1 MSFRRITIVFAL
13 SLIFAGTAHARVE
26 QYRDSGAT
34 WLSDR
39 LQMHWQTRATTSYVK
54 GEFYDHAGGGVAP
67 VPTVQMSGA
76 RSHVTDYRRPALA
89 ELAPRAEDSRGM
101 WLYNK
106 TTETY
111 KWAPM
116 SETGNISQSINW
128 EIACLA
134 KEAAERS
141 ADDSV
146 YAEIAWNI
154 LWTYM
159 QGILYTEMPV
169 DIQYGHVQTI
179 VGLQTFEVIHEDII
193 VRMSETYQI
202 LRAKQPAYF
211 TPEVMQTLDDAFR
224 HWADIIIAN
233 GVPHNN
239 WDIIQ
244 ARFILA
250 AAAALRPDEA
260 YADGKGQDYYLDVV
274 LHKDFVR
281 QWSLKT
287 LTEWG
292 YDAEN
297 GIWKECAGYSLVVL
311 TELMETRKL
320 YAQITGRDLLDELP
334 IIRKAALGAVEYL
347 FPDGMVIGFGDTHPH
362 ALPRRTYEGLGIC
375 MDSLPAPSPIFYAP
389 KTSWLVARTGMERH
403 EDLAFALNGSL
414 GNHMHA
420 NGISL
425 ELYGCGQRLAPD
437 AGIGYSLYSGDD
449 YKEYYSRFPAH
460 NTVCVDGVSD
470 YAVMMSQHAFRL
482 VDTLRVPLCD
492 GMAYAAEVSMIE
504 PETHADQQRLVVMT
518 DDYFVDVFRSAR
530 KDGKDKFHDY
540 FYHNMGQQ
548 MGLDV
553 LGQKYQVSGSKSTDL
568 AFAGGHLYA
577 YSYIYDVYSYAVQ
590 EGDVVR
596 AHYGINSDSIV
607 MRQWMKGAADRKVYR
622 ALSPSTEGLSR
633 MKNMPY
639 DIRNTPTLTFVARQQ
654 GEAWTR
660 PFVSVFEPR
669 SERKPAVIS
678 KVEFPEVLIKDKQ
691 TRSAVAVL
699 ITRTDGRQ
707 DLIISADNE
716 NARVQVMDK
725 TYKGRVNI
733 VNYEL

>member
-1 MSFRRITIVFAL
+1 MSFRRILFVFAL
-13 SLIFAGTAHARVE
+13 SVVFVGAVSAKLE

-34 WLSDR
+34 YLSDR
-39 LQMHWQTRATTSYVK
+39 LQMHWQTHATTSYIK

-76 RSHVTDYRRPALA
+76 RSHVTDFRRPHLT
-89 ELAPRAEDSRGM
+89 ELPPRAEDSRGM
-101 WLYNK
+101 WLYHK
-106 TTETY
+106 TFGTY
-111 KWAPM
+111 QWAPLA
-116 SETGNISQSINW
+116 ETGGIINSINW
-128 EIACLA
+128 EIAGLA

-141 ADDSV
+141 DSDSV

-169 DIQYGHVQTI
+169 DIQYGHMQTI

-193 VRMSETYQI
+193 ARMSETYQI
-202 LRAKQPAYF
+202 LRENQPAYF
-211 TPEVMQTLDDAFR
+211 TPERVQTLDDAFR

-250 AAAALRPDEA
+250 AAAALRHNEA
-260 YADGKGQDYYLDVV
+260 YADGKGQEYYLDVV

-287 LTEWG
+287 LTECG
-292 YDAEN
+292 YDASN
-297 GIWKECAGYSLVVL
+297 GIWKECAGYSMVVL
-311 TELMETRKL
+311 TEWMETRKL

-334 IIRKAALGAVEYL
+334 ILRKAACSAVEYL
-347 FPDGMVIGFGDTHPH
+347 FPDSMLIGFGDTHPH

-389 KTSWLVARTGMERH
+389 KASWLVARTGMERDN
-403 EDLAFALNGSL
+403 DLAFALNGSL

-425 ELYGCGQRLAPD
+425 ELYGCGQRIAPD

-470 YAVMMSQHAFRL
+470 YAVMMSHHAFEL
-482 VDTLRVPLCD
+482 VDTLQIPFRERK
-492 GMAYAAEVSMIE
+492 AYAAEVYMIE

-518 DDYFVDVFRSAR
+518 DDYFVDIFRSAR

-540 FYHNMGQQ
+540 FYHNMGQE
-548 MGLDV
+548 MSLSINGKHIV
-553 LGQKYQVSGSKSTDL
+553 GTPSTDL

-577 YSYIYDVYSYAVQ
+577 YSYIYNVYAEAVK
-590 EGDVVR
+590 ERDIVR
-596 AHYGINSDSIV
+596 AHYGINGDSIV
-607 MRQWMKGAADRKVYR
+607 MTQWIQGANDSKVYR

-639 DIRNTPTLTFVARQQ
+639 DIRTTPTLTLVVRRQ
-654 GEAWTR
+654 GEAWTK
-660 PFVSVFEPR
+660 PFVSVFEP
-669 SERKPAVIS
+669 SSAQKPAVIS
-678 KVEFPEVLIKDKQ
+678 KVEFPDVRIKDKQ

-699 ITRTDGRQ
+699 ITRTDGHQ
-707 DLIISADNE
+707 DLIISTDNE
-716 NARVQVMDK
+716 NAKVQVNGK
-725 TYKGRVNI
+725 TYKGRLNI